1 MKAQTSRLSPE
12 SRLNAYVGRGDFVD
26 CFEVD
31 IDQTDV
37 PLEDVV
43 QHIFLDLPV
52 WIRLLLRVR
61 DCAVAPLRLKTTQ
74 NLPTVSEVQASLT
87 VGEPVNFLNVRE
99 KYENEVIL
107 GEDDWHLDFRISI
120 HRIAGKP
127 DCVSM
132 ASWVRPHNCF
142 GRMYLKAILPFHTA
156 IAKSQLAATASHYR
170 SA

>member
-1 MKAQTSRLSPE
+1 MRAQTTRLSPE
-12 SRLNAYVGRGDFVD
+12 SHLNAYVGRGDFVD

-31 IDQTDV
+31 IGQTDA

-43 QHIFLDLPV
+43 QHIFLDLPTWV
-52 WIRLLLRVR
+52 RLLLRIR
-61 DCAVAPLRLKTTQ
+61 DCAVAPFRLKTTQ
-74 NLPTVSEVQASLT
+74 NLPTVSQAQASLT

-127 DCVSM
+127 DCVAM
-132 ASWVRPHNCF
+132 ASWVRPHNLF
-142 GRMYLKAILPFHTA
+142 GRMYLNAILPFHTA
-156 IAKSQLAATASHYR
+156 IAKSQLSATAAHYR
-170 SA
+170 TA